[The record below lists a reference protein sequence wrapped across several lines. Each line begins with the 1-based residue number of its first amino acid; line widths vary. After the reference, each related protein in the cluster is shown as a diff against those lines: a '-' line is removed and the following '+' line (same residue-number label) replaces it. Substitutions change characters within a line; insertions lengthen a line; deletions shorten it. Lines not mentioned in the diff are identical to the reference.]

1 MALNKGLT
9 LKEFDMRNMKW
20 FQTRQ
25 EAMRFAKKVKGIVF
39 RFNDEEMKALETDCR
54 WYVRWM
60 I

>member
-1 MALNKGLT
+1 
-9 LKEFDMRNMKW
+9 MRNMKW